1 MKCPKCQNM
10 ETKVVDSRVVD
21 DGQTIKRRRECEF
34 CGTRFTTFE
43 RKSYTELVV
52 IKKDGKKEV
61 YDRWKLKRALLLAF
75 AKREFSNE
83 KIEKILND
91 LENKWTV
98 DGNEITSTQIGDD
111 VLDALKESDP
121 VVYVRFASVYK
132 SFDSL
137 EDFKTFIDN

>member
-1 MKCPKCQNM
+1 M
-10 ETKVVDSRVVD
+10 ETKVVDSRVID
-21 DGQTIKRRRECEF
+21 DWQTIKRRRECEF
-34 CGTRFTTFE
+34 CWNRFTTFE
-43 RKSYTELVV
+43 RKSFTELVV
-52 IKKDGKKEV
+52 IKKDGKKEI

-98 DGNEITSTQIGDD
+98 EWNEISSKQIGDD
-111 VLDALKESDP
+111 VLEALKESDP
-121 VVYVRFASVYK
+121 VVYIRFASVYK

-137 EDFKTFIDN
+137 EDFKNFIDK

>member
-61 YDRWKLKRALLLAF
+61 YDR
-75 AKREFSNE
+75 
-83 KIEKILND
+83 
-91 LENKWTV
+91 
-98 DGNEITSTQIGDD
+98 
-111 VLDALKESDP
+111 
-121 VVYVRFASVYK
+121 
-132 SFDSL
+132 
-137 EDFKTFIDN
+137 